1 MADLQ
6 LRGVTKIYGDASAAT
21 PTVADVSFDVAD
33 GEFLALVGPSG
44 CGKST
49 LLRMI
54 AGLETP
60 TSGEIRIGGRVMT
73 DVPPGARDV
82 AMVFQSYALYP
93 QMTVFENLA
102 FALRIRG
109 LRDAALRS
117 KVESAAATMGLTP
130 HLARR
135 PGELSG
141 GERQRVALGRALV
154 REPQLFL
161 FDEPLS
167 NLDAALRVQMRREL
181 AALHQRTRG
190 TMVYV
195 THDQVEAMTLAN
207 RIAVMDR
214 GRVQQV
220 ATPAEMYARP
230 ATRFVASFVGSPAM
244 NFVSAQLDADR
255 SALRVESFGTQV
267 LVPIAG
273 DPAVSASVPIDAG
286 IRPESVSVDPASALR
301 GTVELVEQLGHETL
315 LHVRLGTASVV
326 SRIAA
331 RPITTGESVGLSFAP
346 DAWQFFEPSTGRRLE
361 ASSC

>member
-6 LRGVTKIYGDASAAT
+6 LRGVTKIYGDGPTAT
-21 PTVADVSFDVAD
+21 PTVADVSLDVAD

-49 LLRMI
+49 LLRTI

-60 TSGEIRIGGRVMT
+60 TRGEIRIGGRVVN
-73 DVPPGARDV
+73 DVPPGERDV

-109 LRDAALRS
+109 LDREALRQR
-117 KVESAAATMGLTP
+117 VEAAAATMGLTA
-130 HLARR
+130 HLTRR

-167 NLDAALRVQMRREL
+167 NLDAALRVQLRREL

-195 THDQVEAMTLAN
+195 THDQVEAMTLAD

-220 ATPAEMYARP
+220 ATPAETYARP
-230 ATRFVASFVGSPAM
+230 LTRFVATFVGSPAM
-244 NFVSAQLDADR
+244 NMVAAMQLPDDL
-255 SALRVESFGTQV
+255 LRVEAFGDHAV
-267 LVPIAG
+267 LPITTASR
-273 DPAVSASVPIDAG
+273 VSSARPVDAG
-286 IRPESVSVDPASALR
+286 IRPEAVAIDADSHVR
-301 GTVELVEQLGHETL
+301 GAVTLVEQLGHETL
-315 LHVRLGTASVV
+315 LHVLVGSTTIVARHP
-326 SRIAA
+326 A
-331 RPITTGESVGLSFAP
+331 RPIAAGTSVGLAFAP
-346 DAWQFFEPSTGRRLE
+346 EAWHLFDPATGRRIE
-361 ASSC
+361 G